1 MMGIINIVK
10 NVKEIHNKYVVLVKV
25 GNFYYCY
32 GKDSY
37 IISYLFKYKINIL
50 KDYTYS
56 CSFPQNASN
65 KVISILENKQVNYI
79 ILDRRNNYEI
89 IEKSDNRNLNRYDKI
104 YEIGRRENVKRMRV
118 EKIYSYLLENID
130 NKELIDN
137 IEKVINERRKIQS
150 N

>member
-1 MMGIINIVK
+1 MGIINIVK
-10 NVKEIHNKYVVLVKV
+10 NVKEIHNKYIVLVKI

-50 KDYTYS
+50 KDYTDS

>member
-1 MMGIINIVK
+1 MGIINIVK
-10 NVKEIHNKYVVLVKV
+10 NVKEIHNKYIVLVKI

-137 IEKVINERRKIQS
+137 IEKVINEGRKIQS

>member
-1 MMGIINIVK
+1 MGIINIVK
-10 NVKEIHNKYVVLVKV
+10 NVKEIHNKYIVLVKI

>member
-1 MMGIINIVK
+1 MGIINIVK

-25 GNFYYCY
+25 GSFYYCY
-32 GKDSY
+32 GRDSY

-56 CSFPQNASN
+56 CSFPQNAIN
-65 KVISILENKQVNYI
+65 KVISVLENKQINYI

-104 YEIGRRENVKRMRV
+104 YEIGRRENVKKMRV
-118 EKIYSYLLENID
+118 EKIYSYLLENMD

>member
-1 MMGIINIVK
+1 MGIINIVK
-10 NVKEIHNKYVVLVKV
+10 NVKEIHNKYIVLVKI

-65 KVISILENKQVNYI
+65 KVKSILENKQVNYI

>member
-1 MMGIINIVK
+1 MGIINIVK

-25 GNFYYCY
+25 GSFYYCY
-32 GKDSY
+32 GRDSY

-56 CSFPQNASN
+56 CSFPQNAIN
-65 KVISILENKQVNYI
+65 KVISVLENKQINYV

>member
-1 MMGIINIVK
+1 MGIINIVK
-10 NVKEIHNKYVVLVKV
+10 NVKEIHNKYIVLVKI

-32 GKDSY
+32 GRDSY

-50 KDYTYS
+50 KNYTYS
-56 CSFPQNASN
+56 CSFPQNAIN
-65 KVISILENKQVNYI
+65 KVISVLENKQINYI

-104 YEIGRRENVKRMRV
+104 YEIGRRENVKKMRV
-118 EKIYSYLLENID
+118 EKIYSYLLENMD

-137 IEKVINERRKIQS
+137 IEKVINERRKI
-150 N
+150 

>member
-1 MMGIINIVK
+1 MGIINIVK

-25 GNFYYCY
+25 GSFYYCY
-32 GKDSY
+32 GRDSY

-56 CSFPQNASN
+56 CSFPQNAIN
-65 KVISILENKQVNYI
+65 KVISVLENKQINYI

-89 IEKSDNRNLNRYDKI
+89 IEKNDNRNLNSYDKV
-104 YEIGRRENVKRMRV
+104 YEIGRKENVKKMRV
-118 EKIYSYLLENID
+118 EKIYSYLLENMN

>member
-1 MMGIINIVK
+1 MGIINIVK
-10 NVKEIHNKYVVLVKV
+10 NVKEIHNKYIVLVKI

-56 CSFPQNASN
+56 CSFPQNAVN
-65 KVISILENKQVNYI
+65 KVISVLENKQINYI

-104 YEIGRRENVKRMRV
+104 YEIGRRENVKKMRV
-118 EKIYSYLLENID
+118 EKIYSYLLENMD

-137 IEKVINERRKIQS
+137 IEKVINERRKI
-150 N
+150 

>member
-1 MMGIINIVK
+1 MGIINIVK
-10 NVKEIHNKYVVLVKV
+10 NVKEIHNKYIVLVKI

-32 GKDSY
+32 GRDSY

-56 CSFPQNASN
+56 CSFPQNAIN
-65 KVISILENKQVNYI
+65 KVISVLENKQINYI

-118 EKIYSYLLENID
+118 EKIYSYLLENMD

-137 IEKVINERRKIQS
+137 IEKVINEGRKIQS

>member
-1 MMGIINIVK
+1 MGIINIVK

-118 EKIYSYLLENID
+118 ENIYSYLLENID

>member
-1 MMGIINIVK
+1 MGIINIVK
-10 NVKEIHNKYVVLVKV
+10 NVKEIHNKYIVLVKI

-89 IEKSDNRNLNRYDKI
+89 IEKSDNRNLHRYDKI

>member
-1 MMGIINIVK
+1 MGIINIVK

-25 GNFYYCY
+25 GSFYYCY
-32 GKDSY
+32 GRDSY

-56 CSFPQNASN
+56 CSFPQNAIN
-65 KVISILENKQVNYI
+65 KVISVLENKQINYI

-104 YEIGRRENVKRMRV
+104 YEIGRRENVKKMRV
-118 EKIYSYLLENID
+118 EKIYSYLLENMD

-137 IEKVINERRKIQS
+137 IEKVINERRKI
-150 N
+150 

>member
-1 MMGIINIVK
+1 MGIINIVK

-32 GKDSY
+32 GRDSY
-37 IISYLFKYKINIL
+37 IISYLLNYKINIL

-56 CSFPQNASN
+56 CSFPQSAIN
-65 KVISILENKQVNYI
+65 KVMSMLENNKINYV

-89 IEKSDNRNLNRYDKI
+89 IEKSDNRNLNKYDKI
-104 YEIGRRENVKRMRV
+104 YEIGRKEKAKKMRV
-118 EKIYSYLLENID
+118 EKIYSYLLENSNDTEFID
-130 NKELIDN
+130 K

>member
-1 MMGIINIVK
+1 MGIINIVK

>member
-1 MMGIINIVK
+1 MGIINIVK

-25 GNFYYCY
+25 GSFYYCY
-32 GKDSY
+32 GRDSY

-50 KDYTYS
+50 KNYTYS
-56 CSFPQNASN
+56 CSFPQNAIN
-65 KVISILENKQVNYI
+65 KVISVLENKQINYI

-104 YEIGRRENVKRMRV
+104 YEIGRRENVKKMRV
-118 EKIYSYLLENID
+118 EKIYSYLLENMD

-137 IEKVINERRKIQS
+137 IEKVINERRKI
-150 N
+150 

>member
-1 MMGIINIVK
+1 MGIINIVK

-137 IEKVINERRKIQS
+137 IEKVINERRKI
-150 N
+150 

>member
-1 MMGIINIVK
+1 MGIINIVK
-10 NVKEIHNKYVVLVKV
+10 NVKEIHNKYVVLVKI

-32 GKDSY
+32 GRDSY
-37 IISYLFKYKINIL
+37 IISYLLNYKINIL

-56 CSFPQNASN
+56 CSFPQNAVN
-65 KVISILENKQVNYI
+65 KVISVLENKQINYI

-104 YEIGRRENVKRMRV
+104 YEIGRRENVKKMRV
-118 EKIYSYLLENID
+118 EKIYSYLLENMD

-137 IEKVINERRKIQS
+137 IEKVINERRKI
-150 N
+150 